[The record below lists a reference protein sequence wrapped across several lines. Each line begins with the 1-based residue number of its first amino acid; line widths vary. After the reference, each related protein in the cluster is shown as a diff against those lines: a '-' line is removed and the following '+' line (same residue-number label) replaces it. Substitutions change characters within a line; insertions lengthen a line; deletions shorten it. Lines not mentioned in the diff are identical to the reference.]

1 MDQHKLRSHVF
12 DKTGIKVDVDDPIF
26 ALVALNEAVLA
37 ETVERQLALLDT
49 ATQALAAQALAV
61 QARAAGGLP
70 AALSLAPA
78 PAPATAAG
86 AAPPAAQAP
95 APAPAPVPVPT
106 APAGFTP
113 REWRLLGAAAVVSVA
128 CALLVLGGAALLY
141 KNAPSATSTPAT
153 RQP

>member
-1 MDQHKLRSHVF
+1 MVVDQHKLRTHVF
-12 DKTGIKVDVDDPIF
+12 DKTGIRIDVDDPIF

-37 ETVERQLALLDT
+37 ETVERQLALLDA
-49 ATQALAAQALAV
+49 ATQALAA

-70 AALSLAPA
+70 AAPSLA

-86 AAPPAAQAP
+86 AAPPAVP
-95 APAPAPVPVPT
+95 VPVPAPVPAPT

>member
-1 MDQHKLRSHVF
+1 MDQHKLRTHVF
-12 DKTGIKVDVDDPIF
+12 DKTGIRIDVDDPIF

-37 ETVERQLALLDT
+37 ETVERQLALLDA
-49 ATQALAAQALAV
+49 ATQALAA

-70 AALSLAPA
+70 AAPSQA

-86 AAPPAAQAP
+86 AAPPAVP
-95 APAPAPVPVPT
+95 VPVPAPVPAPT

-141 KNAPSATSTPAT
+141 KNAPSVTSTPAT

>member
-12 DKTGIKVDVDDPIF
+12 DKTGIKIDVDDPIF

-49 ATQALAAQALAV
+49 ATQALAAQA
-61 QARAAGGLP
+61 RAAGGLP
-70 AALSLAPA
+70 AAPSLA

-86 AAPPAAQAP
+86 AAPPAV
-95 APAPAPVPVPT
+95 PAPVPVPAPT

>member
-37 ETVERQLALLDT
+37 ETVERQLALLDA
-49 ATQALAAQALAV
+49 ATQALAA

-70 AALSLAPA
+70 AAVPQ
-78 PAPATAAG
+78 
-86 AAPPAAQAP
+86 AAPQAP
-95 APAPAPVPVPT
+95 LSAAW
-106 APAGFTP
+106 FSP
-113 REWRLLGAAAVVSVA
+113 REWRLLGAAAIVSVA

-141 KNAPSATSTPAT
+141 KL
-153 RQP
+153 

>member
-1 MDQHKLRSHVF
+1 MVVDQHKLRTHVF
-12 DKTGIKVDVDDPIF
+12 DKTGIRIDVDDPIF

-37 ETVERQLALLDT
+37 ETVERQLALLDA
-49 ATQALAAQALAV
+49 ATQALAA

-70 AALSLAPA
+70 AAPSLA

-86 AAPPAAQAP
+86 AAPPAV
-95 APAPAPVPVPT
+95 PAPVPAPT